1 MLFWPFL
8 KIPPKMM
15 GWWWDQNHFFHFL
28 PYWLWTYLSTI
39 PKGFIE
45 KEYFKVDVWGLQSKA
60 KKMQT
65 FKNVARNAPIL
76 VLTTMAMPSPWL
88 RF

>member
-1 MLFWPFL
+1 M
-8 KIPPKMM
+8 MM
-15 GWWWDQNHFFHFL
+15 GPKSFFSFFAIL
-28 PYWLWTYLSTI
+28 IVNL
-39 PKGFIE
+39 FIHNS

-76 VLTTMAMPSPWL
+76 VLTTMAMPSP
-88 RF
+88 